1 MTRKKMILP
10 TFIVVAVLACN
21 FGATDATFDFGS
33 PFYWLRDNPVDRTA
47 NVNVTLNATT
57 MTSETTIAAT
67 TTIATTLAS
76 TTVATTEASTT
87 EASTTSATT
96 TMATSNTTFGTTAA
110 TTTVVDLLATAP
122 PANYSSNY
130 STVNLDEL
138 ALAIGHLQDPVL
150 KLVTEA
156 DGTANFVVFD
166 GRQGASETVS
176 TSTITQDLTTV
187 TSEAAPTSTTA
198 LPTSLFTTPGSLGA
212 VSAPPPSFP
221 GLLAFL
227 RPYIPG
233 LRAPLVPTTQT
244 PSTLST
250 LSQSTPV
257 AFRESDGPPS
267 EASTTI
273 TVEPRSV
280 PVTTRPLQTPPAE
293 RSPHPSA
300 TAATVAATSGTDL
313 VTQSATVGTVI
324 TETTTRPVP
333 ALAVLSA
340 TIVTMVEGLPTRTT
354 PFPKKPSTLSITAQA
369 TNTTYADNTKFPDVT
384 ADFKTTTGPPFSTR
398 SATHGEG
405 RVTAQFKV
413 TGPTSFVVA
422 SSTVPPATHHGVI
435 KITEAS
441 TDAANVTQPPRLPG
455 LPSSLDGL
463 QEDGTMRPLAEAGS
477 QYRHYYDPSKI
488 MRSVR

>member
-1 MTRKKMILP
+1 
-10 TFIVVAVLACN
+10 
-21 FGATDATFDFGS
+21 S

-47 NVNVTLNATT
+47 DANLTLNATT
-57 MTSETTIAAT
+57 MTSETTTAET
-67 TTIATTLAS
+67 TTSATTLAT

-96 TMATSNTTFGTTAA
+96 TMATSTTTFGMTAA
-110 TTTVVDLLATAP
+110 TTTVMDLLATAP
-122 PANYSSNY
+122 PSNS

-166 GRQGASETVS
+166 GRQGASETMS
-176 TSTITQDLTTV
+176 TSTVTRDLTTV
-187 TSEAAPTSTTA
+187 TSEAAATSTTA
-198 LPTSLFTTPGSLGA
+198 LPTSLFTTTGSIGA
-212 VSAPPPSFP
+212 VSVPPPSFP

-257 AFRESDGPPS
+257 AFRESDSPQS

-273 TVEPRSV
+273 TVEPRSL
-280 PVTTRPLQTPPAE
+280 PVTTRPLQTPPAG
-293 RSPHPSA
+293 RGPHPSA
-300 TAATVAATSGTDL
+300 TAATVAVTSGTNL
-313 VTQSATVGTVI
+313 ATQSASVGTVMA
-324 TETTTRPVP
+324 ETTTRPVP
-333 ALAVLSA
+333 ASAVFST
-340 TIVTMVEGLPTRTT
+340 TIVSMAEGLPMGTT
-354 PFPKKPSTLSITAQA
+354 PVPTQSSTVSITAEA
-369 TNTTYADNTKFPDVT
+369 TNTTFADNRKFPDVT
-384 ADFKTTTGPPFSTR
+384 ADFKTTTGPPFNTR

-405 RVTAQFKV
+405 RVTTQFPV
-413 TGPTSFVVA
+413 TRPTSFVVA
-422 SSTVPPATHHGVI
+422 SSTVPLVTHHGVI

-441 TDAANVTQPPRLPG
+441 TDAANVTQPPQLPG

>member
-1 MTRKKMILP
+1 MTREKMILP

-47 NVNVTLNATT
+47 NANLTLNATT
-57 MTSETTIAAT
+57 MTSETTTAAT
-67 TTIATTLAS
+67 TTIATTLAT
-76 TTVATTEASTT
+76 TTVATT

-96 TMATSNTTFGTTAA
+96 TMATSNTSFGTTAA
-110 TTTVVDLLATAP
+110 TTTVMDLLATAP

-130 STVNLDEL
+130 STVNLDDL
-138 ALAIGHLQDPVL
+138 ALAVGHLQDPVL

-176 TSTITQDLTTV
+176 TSTVTQDFATLA
-187 TSEAAPTSTTA
+187 SEAAPTSTTA
-198 LPTSLFTTPGSLGA
+198 LPTSLFTTTGSLGA
-212 VSAPPPSFP
+212 VSVPPPSFP

-280 PVTTRPLQTPPAE
+280 PVTTRPLQTPPAG
-293 RSPHPSA
+293 RSPHSSA
-300 TAATVAATSGTDL
+300 TAATPAATSGTDL

-324 TETTTRPVP
+324 TEATTRPVP
-333 ALAVLSA
+333 ASAVLST
-340 TIVTMVEGLPTRTT
+340 TIVTMAEGLPTRTT
-354 PFPKKPSTLSITAQA
+354 PFPTKSSTLYVTAQA

-384 ADFKTTTGPPFSTR
+384 ADLKTTTGPPFSTR

-405 RVTAQFKV
+405 RVTTQFKV
-413 TGPTSFVVA
+413 TRPTSFVVA
-422 SSTVPPATHHGVI
+422 SSTVPLATHHGVI

-441 TDAANVTQPPRLPG
+441 TDAANVTQPPQLPG